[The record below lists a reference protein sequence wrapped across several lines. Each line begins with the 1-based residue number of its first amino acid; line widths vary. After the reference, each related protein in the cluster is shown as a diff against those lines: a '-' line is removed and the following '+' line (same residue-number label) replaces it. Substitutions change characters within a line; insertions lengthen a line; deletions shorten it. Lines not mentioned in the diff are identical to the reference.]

1 MKNLWWI
8 AVIGILLRLFLSF
21 STFHPDIQVFN
32 LAGKIVAQGNILNLY
47 DYLPKSSDDTI
58 KNLAVLN
65 YPPSIYLLHGIFSF
79 IFDTVGLSDVNDMV
93 LAPVNHFIILFNLQ
107 LLLLK
112 IPYLLFD
119 ISIGLL
125 LLRLFKTERDSKL
138 VFLFWM
144 FNPISLYATYMMGQF
159 DIIPTFFLVLS
170 IYLVSKSKL
179 NMAALALGGGI
190 AFKIFPV
197 FLVIPL
203 IILGKTFFDKI
214 KLLGLTVLPYLLS
227 ILPFIGSSNF
237 RSKALFAS
245 QNDKSLYASL
255 SVSGG
260 ESIFLFPAFLIL
272 FYLLIWHKIDKSSLW
287 KLYLV
292 PLLLFFIFTHYHPQ
306 WLIWITPFLIIDLTL
321 EKSKNILAILLIVG
335 TWFFSLFFFDTS
347 LTLGLF
353 TPLFPVLQ
361 NSPSIWDLFSLNI
374 DYNFSRSLL
383 QTIFAGASGFLVY
396 YHFHKKNV

>member
-32 LAGKIVAQGNILNLY
+32 LAGKIVAQGKILNLY
-47 DYLPKSSDDTI
+47 DYLPKSSDETI

-93 LAPVNHFIILFNLQ
+93 LAPVSHFSILFNLQ

-112 IPYLLFD
+112 LPYLLFD
-119 ISIGLL
+119 VSIGLL
-125 LLRLFKTERDSKL
+125 LLRLFKSERDSK
-138 VFLFWM
+138 VAFLFWI
-144 FNPISLYATYMMGQF
+144 FNPINLYATYMMGQF

-170 IYLVSKSKL
+170 IYFASKSKL

-214 KLLGLTVLPYLLS
+214 KLLGLTVVPYLLS

-237 RSKALFAS
+237 RSEALFAS

-255 SVSGG
+255 PVSGG
-260 ESIFLFPAFLIL
+260 ESIMLFPASLIL
-272 FYLLIWHKIDKSSLW
+272 FYLLIWRKIDESSLW
-287 KLYLV
+287 KLYLI

-306 WLIWITPFLIIDLTL
+306 WLIWLIPFLIMDLTL
-321 EKSKNILAILLIVG
+321 DRFKNILPILLILG
-335 TWFFSLFFFDTS
+335 SWLLSLFFFDPS
-347 LTLGLF
+347 LTVGLF
-353 TPLFPVLQ
+353 TPILPNLY
-361 NSPSIWDLFSLNI
+361 NAPSLWNLLSLNI